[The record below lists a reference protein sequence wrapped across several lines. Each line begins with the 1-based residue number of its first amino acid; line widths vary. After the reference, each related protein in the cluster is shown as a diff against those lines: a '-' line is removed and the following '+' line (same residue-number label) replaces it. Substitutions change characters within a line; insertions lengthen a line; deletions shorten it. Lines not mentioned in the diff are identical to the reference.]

1 MNAPP
6 PELRASGPS
15 AGLELPKP
23 FALLIGLA
31 VLVLG
36 SPAQADVTLTDLQV
50 AARALSFVSDP
61 LSGTVR
67 VGIVYASASPR
78 SHSQAQQLRGMLA
91 DGMKIGTLELRPV
104 LIESAEV
111 ASADVDLYFL
121 TEHILADATP
131 PLPGGSA
138 RRKVLCV
145 TTDIAQVQNGACVMG
160 VRSRPK
166 VEVFV
171 NRAAAAANGVT
182 FSTVFRVMITEL

>member
-15 AGLELPKP
+15 AGLALPKP
-23 FALLIGLA
+23 FALLAGLA

-36 SPAQADVTLTDLQV
+36 CPAHADVTLTDLQV

-61 LSGTVR
+61 LSGRVR

-78 SHSQAQQLRGMLA
+78 SVSQAQQLRSMLA
-91 DGMKIGTLELRPV
+91 EGMRIGTLELRPV
-104 LIESAEV
+104 LIESTEV

-121 TEHILADATP
+121 TEYILANETP

-138 RRKVLCV
+138 RRQVLCV

-171 NRAAAAANGVT
+171 NRAAAAANGIT